1 MSAISMTYEGFVG
14 LAPDVQAA
22 LRAMS
27 KAVDDAGLDKELI
40 ELIKIRASQLNGC
53 AFCLQFH
60 LNLAR
65 RLGVPAAKLDLVA
78 AWRDAGVFSP
88 RELAALAYVEA
99 LTRLADHEVLLAAQ
113 DCLLLHFSAEEARFL
128 TIAVATINAW
138 NRLGVAFAFPPP
150 LPAA

>member
-1 MSAISMTYEGFVG
+1 MSAISMTYEAFAG
-14 LAPDVQAA
+14 LAPEVQAA

-27 KAVDDAGLDKELI
+27 KAVDDAGLDKDLT
-40 ELIKIRASQLNGC
+40 ELIKFRASQLNGC

-128 TIAVATINAW
+128 TIAIATINAW

-150 LPAA
+150 VPAA

>member
-1 MSAISMTYEGFVG
+1 MADEPEVKSDKKAEKKKLAWKSLPEAWALLKPRRGVLALGFLLIVINR
-14 LAPDVQAA
+14 V
-22 LRAMS
+22 
-27 KAVDDAGLDKELI
+27 AGF
-40 ELIKIRASQLNGC
+40 A
-53 AFCLQFH
+53 
-60 LNLAR
+60 
-65 RLGVPAAKLDLVA
+65 VPAAKLDLVA

-113 DCLLLHFSAEEARFL
+113 DCLLLHFSVEEARFL

-150 LPAA
+150 LPPA

>member
-1 MSAISMTYEGFVG
+1 MTYEAFSR
-14 LAPDVQAA
+14 LAPEVQAA

-27 KAVDDAGLDKELI
+27 KAVDDAGLDKELT

-113 DCLLLHFSAEEARFL
+113 DCLLLHFSVEEARFL
-128 TIAVATINAW
+128 TIAIATINAW